1 MQVFLLTSKLSI
13 YGFSPNN
20 IEKKD
25 VFKNAGILSMSGISN
40 YSVDSLCSAFL
51 LFPIIGYVVSTFI
64 IGGVAIGTTYYAG
77 KKCIIFVKKFWE
89 KK

>member
-1 MQVFLLTSKLSI
+1 MHVFLLTSKLSI

-25 VFKNAGILSMSGISN
+25 AFKNVGILSMSGISN

-77 KKCIIFVKKFWE
+77 KKCIIFVKKF
-89 KK
+89 